1 MKIIYWTELFL
12 PDISGVSILGQNVLP
27 EMQKRG
33 FEFIIITSHGRHNV
47 PDLDEFNGIP
57 IYRFN
62 FHTALINKDFGKINK
77 IVDKL
82 NHIRQEFKPD
92 LVHLNSSEP
101 SLFYFDHSKLK
112 HIPKIVTIHL
122 FINEIHN
129 TNALFQRILKDA
141 NWVTTV
147 SSETLTQIQKMLP
160 QLNYRSTCIKNAIK
174 TPLIEPQS
182 IHQFQNKLLFIG
194 RLAKGKGVEVALK
207 AFSIINREIDKT
219 KLIIAGNGPE
229 MNNLKDSSIKYGLTN
244 SVSFIGEVS
253 PLEIPKL
260 INSTFSVIV
269 PSIEEE
275 QGSIVSLQAG
285 IMERPVVA
293 SNVRGLREIIKDN
306 ITGLIVRKNDHND
319 LANKI
324 LFLLRNPK
332 IAEKLGKSAR
342 KRVSSDYNFDKCLNE
357 YEKIYRGALNNI
369 NSDE

>member
-1 MKIIYWTELFL
+1 MRVIYWTELFL
-12 PDISGVSILGQNVLP
+12 PDISGVSILGQNLLP

-82 NHIRQEFKPD
+82 NHIKQEFEPD

-101 SLFYFDHSKLK
+101 SLFYYDHSKLK

-129 TNALFQRILKDA
+129 TNALFQRILTDA

-147 SSETLTQIQKMLP
+147 SVETLTQIQKILP
-160 QLNYRSTCIKNAIK
+160 QLSDHSTYINNAIK
-174 TPLIEPQS
+174 TPIIEPTCL
-182 IHQFQNKLLFIG
+182 HQFQNKLLFIG
-194 RLAKGKGVEVALK
+194 RLAKGKGVEIALK
-207 AFSIINREIDKT
+207 AFSIIKKEIHQT
-219 KLIIAGNGPE
+219 KLIIAGDGPA
-229 MNNLKDSSIKYGLTN
+229 MNNLKNLSIKYRLTN

-253 PLEIPKL
+253 PSEIPEL
-260 INSTFSVIV
+260 INSTFLVII

-275 QGSIVSLQAG
+275 QSSIVSLQAG
-285 IMERPVVA
+285 ILGRPVVA
-293 SNVRGLREIIKDN
+293 SNVRGLREVIIDN
-306 ITGLIVRKNDHND
+306 LTGLLVCKNDHND

-332 IAEKLGKSAR
+332 IAENLGKSAR
-342 KRVSSDYNFDKCLNE
+342 KRVSSDYNFDKCLNK
-357 YEKIYRGALNNI
+357 YEKIYNSIINNI
-369 NSDE
+369 NSDV